1 MCVLPVMLSLPGL
14 GWDVQSYGLLLALG
28 LVLAWV
34 ITLSLGRRDRL
45 PPGPLGTAFVL
56 GVGLGLVSSRIA
68 WLLQR
73 PAEASG
79 AAPELFVLR
88 PDELAPFAGVVV
100 AALVAGLH
108 VMRRRV
114 PVVAFLDVVAPAMAA
129 GAMLERLGA
138 LLAGTGFGDYA
149 PGLPWAIRFP
159 AGSPAYLEH
168 QRTLAGLLPA
178 GAEQS
183 LPVHPTQLY
192 AMVIAG
198 AALGVG
204 LWLRRHRWF
213 SGQVFLGTA
222 IAYLVGRAFV
232 EEQFR
237 ADAGAAA
244 FGPLSSLQVS
254 ALVLV
259 AALGT
264 VLWARARMAKLRP
277 AAFRPWEGGRWSPEP
292 ERPERRERAVKRAA
306 AAEGKAARSG
316 TPVGGKAASGKPT
329 GGAPR
334 SDDAK
339 QRDDASAKKP
349 KKPKKH
355 RKGRR

>member
-1 MCVLPVMLSLPGL
+1 MRVLPVMLSLPGL

-56 GVGLGLVSSRIA
+56 GVALGLVSSRIA

-168 QRTLAGLLPA
+168 QRTLAALLPA

-183 LPVHPTQLY
+183 LPVHPTELY

-232 EEQFR
+232 EEPFR
-237 ADAGAAA
+237 ADAEAAV
-244 FGPLSSLQVS
+244 FGPFSSLQVS

-259 AALGT
+259 AAMGT
-264 VLWARARMAKLRP
+264 VLWARARLAKLRP
-277 AAFRPWEGGRWSPEP
+277 AAFRQWEGGRWSPEP
-292 ERPERRERAVKRAA
+292 ERPERRERAAKRA
-306 AAEGKAARSG
+306 AAEGKAA
-316 TPVGGKAASGKPT
+316 SGKST
-329 GGAPR
+329 GDAPR
-334 SDDAK
+334 NDDAK
-339 QRDDASAKKP
+339 PRADAGAKKH

>member
-1 MCVLPVMLSLPGL
+1 MLKLPGL
-14 GWDVQSYGLLLALG
+14 GWEVQSYGLMLALA
-28 LVLAWV
+28 LLLAWV

-45 PPGPLGTAFVL
+45 PPGPLGTAYVL
-56 GVGLGLVSSRIA
+56 GVGLGLVFARIS

-73 PAEASG
+73 PGEASG

-88 PDELAPFAGVVV
+88 ADELAPLAGLVV
-100 AALVAGLH
+100 AGLVAGLH

-114 PVVAFLDVVAPAMAA
+114 PVVAFYDVAAPAFAA

-168 QRTLAGLLPA
+168 QRTLAALLPA

-183 LPVHPTQLY
+183 LPVHPTQIYGLL
-192 AMVIAG
+192 IAA

-204 LWLRRHRWF
+204 LWLRRRRRF

-222 IAYLVGRAFV
+222 ITYLVGRALV
-232 EEQFR
+232 EEWFR
-237 ADAGAAA
+237 ADAGAAMM
-244 FGPLSSLQVS
+244 GPLNSAQVR
-254 ALVLV
+254 ALVL
-259 AALGT
+259 AGALGV
-264 VLWARARMAKLRP
+264 VLWSRRRL
-277 AAFRPWEGGRWSPEP
+277 AAQKPEKFRPWEGGRWSPQA
-292 ERPERRERAVKRAA
+292 ERPRERAAA
-306 AAEGKAARSG
+306 GEPAPRGAGGAK
-316 TPVGGKAASGKPT
+316 PVESPGGKPRGGK
-329 GGAPR
+329 GGT
-334 SDDAK
+334 K
-339 QRDDASAKKP
+339 HKK
-349 KKPKKH
+349 

>member
-1 MCVLPVMLSLPGL
+1 MLTLPGL
-14 GWDVQSYGLLLALG
+14 GWDVQSYGLMLALA

-45 PPGPLGTAFVL
+45 PPGPLGTAYVL
-56 GVGLGLVSSRIA
+56 GVGLGLVVARLA

-88 PDELAPFAGVVV
+88 ADELAPLAGVVV
-100 AALVAGLH
+100 AGLVAGLH
-108 VMRRRV
+108 LMRRRV
-114 PVVAFLDVVAPAMAA
+114 PVVAFLDVAAPAVAA
-129 GAMLERLGA
+129 GAMVERLGA

-168 QRTLAGLLPA
+168 QHALAGLLPA

-183 LPVHPTQLY
+183 LPVHPTELY
-192 AMVIAG
+192 AIAIAG
-198 AALGVG
+198 VALGIG
-204 LWLRRHRWF
+204 LWLRRRRRF
-213 SGQVFLGTA
+213 SGQVLLGTA

-232 EEQFR
+232 EEWFR

-244 FGPLSSLQVS
+244 LGSLTSLQVG

-259 AALGT
+259 AAMGV
-264 VLWARARMAKLRP
+264 VLWARGRVAARQP
-277 AAFRPWEGGRWSPEP
+277 EAFRPWEGGRWSPEP
-292 ERPERRERAVKRAA
+292 ERRERATRRAGAA
-306 AAEGKAARSG
+306 A
-316 TPVGGKAASGKPT
+316 PGKPT
-329 GGAPR
+329 GAAPTGGKGGAARPHAHER
-334 SDDAK
+334 
-339 QRDDASAKKP
+339 P
-349 KKPKKH
+349 KKAKKH

>member
-1 MCVLPVMLSLPGL
+1 MLTLPGL

-34 ITLSLGRRDRL
+34 ITLSLGRKDRL

-56 GVGLGLVSSRIA
+56 GVGLGLVGSRIA

-79 AAPELFVLR
+79 AMPELFVLR

-100 AALVAGLH
+100 AAVVAGLH

-168 QRTLAGLLPA
+168 QQTLAGLLPA

-192 AMVIAG
+192 ALAIAG
-198 AALGVG
+198 AVLGVG
-204 LWLRRHRWF
+204 LWLRKRRSF
-213 SGQVFLGTA
+213 SGQAFLGTA

-237 ADAGAAA
+237 ADAGAATL
-244 FGPLSSLQVS
+244 GPLSALQAG

-264 VLWARARMAKLRP
+264 VLWARARMARLRP
-277 AAFRPWEGGRWSPEP
+277 AAYRQWEGGRWSPEP
-292 ERPERRERAVKRAA
+292 ERPDRRERAVKRLA
-306 AAEGKAARSG
+306 AAEGKP
-316 TPVGGKAASGKPT
+316 TSGKPT
-329 GGAPR
+329 SGKPAAG
-334 SDDAK
+334 DV
-339 QRDDASAKKP
+339 QRHAEPKKP

>member
-1 MCVLPVMLSLPGL
+1 MLTLSGL

-45 PPGPLGTAFVL
+45 PPGPLGGAFVL
-56 GVGLGLVSSRIA
+56 GVGLGLVSARIV

-73 PAEASG
+73 PAEAAG

-100 AALVAGLH
+100 ATLVAGLH
-108 VMRRRV
+108 LMRRRV

-159 AGSPAYLEH
+159 AGSPAFLEH

-178 GAEQS
+178 GADAS

-192 AMVIAG
+192 AVAIAG
-198 AALGVG
+198 VALGVG
-204 LWLRRHRWF
+204 LWLRRRRWF

-222 IAYLVGRAFV
+222 MAYLVGRAFV
-232 EEQFR
+232 EEPLR
-237 ADAGAAA
+237 ADAGAAM
-244 FGPLSSLQVS
+244 FGPLGSLQVS

-259 AALGT
+259 AAMGT
-264 VLWARARMAKLRP
+264 VLWARGRMAKERP

-292 ERPERRERAVKRAA
+292 ERTEARGRAGKRAA
-306 AAEGKAARSG
+306 TEGKVGMGGG
-316 TPVGGKAASGKPT
+316 TAGGGKAASHAT
-329 GGAPR
+329 A
-334 SDDAK
+334 A
-339 QRDDASAKKP
+339 AATKKP
-349 KKPKKH
+349 KKGKKH

>member
-1 MCVLPVMLSLPGL
+1 VILTLPGL
-14 GWDVQSYGLLLALG
+14 GWDVQSYGLLLALA

-34 ITLSLGRRDRL
+34 IALSLGRRDRL
-45 PPGPLGTAFVL
+45 PPGPLGTAIVL
-56 GVGLGLVSSRIA
+56 GVGLGLIGARIA

-100 AALVAGLH
+100 AGLVAGLH
-108 VMRRRV
+108 LMRRRV
-114 PVVAFLDVVAPAMAA
+114 PVVAFLDVVAPAALA
-129 GAMLERLGA
+129 GAILERLGA

-159 AGSPAYLEH
+159 AGSPAWLEH
-168 QRTLAGLLPA
+168 QRALAGLLPP
-178 GAEQS
+178 GSEQS

-192 AMVIAG
+192 AMAVAG

-204 LWLRRHRWF
+204 LWLRRRRRRF

-222 IAYLVGRAFV
+222 MAYLLGRALV
-232 EEQFR
+232 EEWFR
-237 ADAGAAA
+237 ADAGAAML
-244 FGPLSSLQVS
+244 GPLTSVQVGS
-254 ALVLV
+254 LVLV
-259 AALGT
+259 AAMAT
-264 VLWARARMAKLRP
+264 VLWARGRMAALRP
-277 AAFRPWEGGRWSPEP
+277 GAFREWEGGRWSPEP
-292 ERPERRERAVKRAA
+292 ERAARGERRQAT
-306 AAEGKAARSG
+306 AEGRRA
-316 TPVGGKAASGKPT
+316 GGG
-329 GGAPR
+329 R
-334 SDDAK
+334 
-339 QRDDASAKKP
+339 P